1 MRCPFCQSSLKPA
14 SPECPECRLT
24 FPRTGALLGA
34 MPRLSPVVA
43 DTCNLLKP
51 RDSKRIKRKVDG
63 MQRRFPQ
70 LVMQVVMHRFPQDH
84 PFATHVFWLFNAGA
98 FAGEGCRGKRNRAL
112 LLAVDPAR
120 GEGAMI
126 PGYGLEFLLR
136 TEALDH
142 LLELAGPS
150 WADDRW
156 ADGILLVLDGID
168 QLLETV
174 AVVRS
179 EKAPGE
185 GEF

>member
-1 MRCPFCQSSLKPA
+1 
-14 SPECPECRLT
+14 
-24 FPRTGALLGA
+24 
-34 MPRLSPVVA
+34 
-43 DTCNLLKP
+43 
-51 RDSKRIKRKVDG
+51 
-63 MQRRFPQ
+63 
-70 LVMQVVMHRFPQDH
+70 
-84 PFATHVFWLFNAGA
+84 
-98 FAGEGCRGKRNRAL
+98 
-112 LLAVDPAR
+112 
-120 GEGAMI
+120 MI